1 MKVLTAEQMREV
13 DRLTTERYNV
23 PGILLMEN
31 AAARTVEAIEKT
43 FGAMSGRRAL
53 VICGKGNNGGD
64 GAAVARLLTIK
75 GAAVDVLLL
84 GRTDEARGDART
96 NFEIIRAFAASLQ
109 QTRLIEIE
117 NSDQLRGAV
126 TAHTPDVIID
136 AIFGTGL
143 TRPAAGLFAE
153 AIEQINALG
162 QRVPVVAVDVPSG
175 VASDD
180 GELIGPAVRAHL
192 TVTFTAPK
200 TANVL
205 PPACESGGQLVVG
218 HIGSPDELIDA
229 CGSQLSF
236 VQQDDVAAWLASS
249 RRGPQANKGDAGKVL
264 VIAGSTGKTGA
275 ACLVGEAAM
284 RAGAGLVTI
293 ATPESSQKVVAAHVI
308 SECMTEPLTES
319 AHGAVSREAVERAME
334 LAAARDVVAMGPG
347 LGSSEE
353 TTRAFVRAMVV
364 QRERPMVLDADALN
378 ALVPWAENVAG
389 SSAHPLI
396 LTPHPGEMARLTGKT
411 ISNILHNRVE
421 AAREF
426 ATTHSVILVLK
437 GSRTLIAAPEG
448 EVYVNPTGNAGMA
461 TGGTGDVLTGI
472 VTGLLAQKPDD
483 PLAATIAAVYLHG
496 LAGDLAAAKFGTR
509 AMIAT
514 DITAHLGEAFIRVGG
529 EAERI
534 SR

>member
-31 AAARTVEAIEKT
+31 AAARTVEAIETKL
-43 FGAMSGRRAL
+43 GAIAGRRAL

-84 GRTDEARGDART
+84 GRTDETRGDARA
-96 NFEIIRAFAASLQ
+96 NFEIIRALAASIP
-109 QTRLIEIE
+109 QTRFIEIE
-117 NSDQLRGAV
+117 NSDQLRGAA
-126 TAHTPDVIID
+126 AHPPDVVID

-143 TRPAAGLFAE
+143 ARPAAGLFAE

-162 QRVPVVAVDVPSG
+162 RRAPVVAVDVPSG

-180 GELIGPAVRAHL
+180 AELIGPAVRAHL
-192 TVTFTAPK
+192 TMTFTAPK
-200 TANVL
+200 AANVL
-205 PPACESGGQLVVG
+205 PPACESSGQLVVG
-218 HIGSPDELIDA
+218 HIGSPAELIDA
-229 CGSQLSF
+229 CGSRLNF
-236 VQQDDVAAWLASS
+236 VQEQDVAAWLAAS

-275 ACLVGEAAM
+275 ACMVGEAAM

-308 SECMTEPLTES
+308 PECMTEPLTES

-334 LAAARDVVAMGPG
+334 LATARDVLAMGPG

-396 LTPHPGEMARLTGKT
+396 LTPHPGEMARLTGKP
-411 ISNILHNRVE
+411 ISDILHNRVE
-421 AAREF
+421 VAREF
-426 ATTHSVILVLK
+426 ATAHAVILVLK
-437 GSRTLIAAPEG
+437 GSRTLIAAPDG

-461 TGGTGDVLTGI
+461 TGGTGDVLTG
-472 VTGLLAQKPDD
+472 VVAGLLAQKPDD
-483 PLAATIAAVYLHG
+483 PLAATVAAVYLHG

-514 DITAHLGEAFIRVGG
+514 DITAHLGEAFIRAGG
-529 EAERI
+529 EAERF
-534 SR
+534 SQ